1 MKRRAS
7 EGSVVLE
14 ERSARWWSA
23 VLGSLVLLVII
34 SVLGGIWAS
43 RTERKGDSSVPDFT
57 KLPGPMPGLRNPN
70 YLSSGENGGVSSE
83 VGICSEIGVQVL
95 REGGTATDAGIATT
109 LCIGTT
115 NMFSSGIGGGGFLVI
130 RPPSSPSNP
139 RCTEP
144 ISIDFREAAPA
155 SAYARMF
162 SPRPEDPTFNA
173 ARASKIGG
181 LAIAVPGELRGLEA
195 AYERCG
201 GGVPWARLFQP
212 SADIARESLVGKEL
226 ARRLNWAPFGGKP
239 MSSWML
245 EDKQWKAI
253 FAPKGKLL
261 GSSFGLSMLC
271 GG

>member
-1 MKRRAS
+1 M
-7 EGSVVLE
+7 
-14 ERSARWWSA
+14 
-23 VLGSLVLLVII
+23 
-34 SVLGGIWAS
+34 
-43 RTERKGDSSVPDFT
+43 
-57 KLPGPMPGLRNPN
+57 
-70 YLSSGENGGVSSE
+70 GV
-83 VGICSEIGVQVL
+83 CSEIGVQVL
-95 REGGTATDAGIATT
+95 RDGGTATDAGIATT

-130 RPPSSPSNP
+130 RPPSSTKLNTGHVNP

-144 ISIDFREAAPA
+144 ISIDFRETAPA

-162 SPRPEDPTFNA
+162 TPRPEDPTFNP

-181 LAIAVPGELRGLEA
+181 LAIGVPGELRGLEA

-212 SADIARESLVGKEL
+212 SADIARESQVGKEL

-245 EDKQWKAI
+245 EHHDWRAI
-253 FAPKGKLL
+253 FASKGKLL
-261 GSSFGLSMLC
+261 GSSTSHSLIPPVEADRTR
-271 GG
+271 